1 MAKPET
7 QTEWETKMGQKI
19 IPYIKS
25 ELYVD
30 FPFLDL
36 AFAQLIPE
44 GKQELNGIA
53 TDGRMLFFGP
63 AWLIDI
69 FKSNDLF
76 LTRGYLHAT
85 LHCMYEH
92 LWIRGIRN
100 PKIWSLACDIAVE
113 YTIDTL
119 DRSTTRRIL
128 SFVRTKIYQALKREG
143 LISAAEI
150 YEFLL
155 ENYREQELFELAKE
169 FHVDDH
175 RYWPEKDNSKN
186 PQILT
191 ASSPQQ
197 DWQKIAR
204 QSEMKRNKQDNGET
218 ETSVTLRNASL
229 EPTGHRYGD
238 FLKKFTQRREE
249 LHVNQ
254 DEFELSY
261 YTYGLMQYGNI
272 PLIEPQETREE
283 NKIRELVIAIDTSYS
298 TSGEL
303 VEGFLKE
310 TFALLSKEEYFFRD
324 NRVHVLQCD
333 EKIRQDILIT
343 GASDIDRLFEKFQIV
358 GGGSTDFRPVF
369 QYVNEMLETGKWEM
383 PGGLLYFTDGNGV
396 YPKAPPSYPC
406 AFLFLGE
413 YKQENV
419 PAWAMQLKLD
429 KEELLEEH
437 YGY

>member
-128 SFVRTKIYQALKREG
+128 SFVRTK
-143 LISAAEI
+143 S
-150 YEFLL
+150 
-155 ENYREQELFELAKE
+155 
-169 FHVDDH
+169 
-175 RYWPEKDNSKN
+175 
-186 PQILT
+186 
-191 ASSPQQ
+191 
-197 DWQKIAR
+197 
-204 QSEMKRNKQDNGET
+204 
-218 ETSVTLRNASL
+218 
-229 EPTGHRYGD
+229 
-238 FLKKFTQRREE
+238 
-249 LHVNQ
+249 
-254 DEFELSY
+254 
-261 YTYGLMQYGNI
+261 
-272 PLIEPQETREE
+272 
-283 NKIRELVIAIDTSYS
+283 IRL
-298 TSGEL
+298 
-303 VEGFLKE
+303 
-310 TFALLSKEEYFFRD
+310 
-324 NRVHVLQCD
+324 
-333 EKIRQDILIT
+333 
-343 GASDIDRLFEKFQIV
+343 
-358 GGGSTDFRPVF
+358 
-369 QYVNEMLETGKWEM
+369 
-383 PGGLLYFTDGNGV
+383 
-396 YPKAPPSYPC
+396 
-406 AFLFLGE
+406 
-413 YKQENV
+413 
-419 PAWAMQLKLD
+419 
-429 KEELLEEH
+429 
-437 YGY
+437 